1 MASSITNNTLTLG
14 GIDLVGTTDILTLSG
29 TNPTLAGVHTL
40 NVSNTLQVNGATV
53 ATTSYVD
60 DLVQGRSWLAPV
72 LVASTATV
80 DIDNDLQDGS
90 TLDGVGLASNDRVLL
105 KNQTNAL
112 QNGVYLVVAS
122 GSAARALDMDDG
134 AHAATNAV
142 FVQAGTYAD
151 KAFVCTNNTNSDVVG
166 TNNLVFVQFGG
177 DASVADLSIT
187 TSKLADNAVTS
198 AKIADHAIDTLQLA
212 DYAVETAQL
221 GDQAVN
227 TAQLADDAVTTA
239 KIINGA
245 VTNDKI
251 EDATITGAKIASSTI
266 DGSHISH
273 ETITGDELG
282 NIQSATI
289 TAYNIADST
298 ITSSKIDVQTVT
310 GGVGGNIALAT
321 ITTENIQTGAVG
333 TTNLA
338 DGAVSTDKIDT
349 GAVTGGASGHI
360 ASQTI
365 TADNIAANT
374 ITFAEIATNTITFDE
389 IGIETVTGGVGGN
402 IALATITTE
411 NIQTGAVGTTNLA
424 DGAVSTDKIDTG
436 AVTGGASG
444 HIASQTITADNIAA
458 NTITFAEIATNTI
471 TFDEIGIETV
481 TGGTGGN
488 IALATIAT
496 ENLQD
501 GCVTM
506 DKLANN
512 SIDYSKFDVGAVNN
526 DALGA
531 QCVTADKIFNNTI
544 TAAQIANT
552 TITGGKLVANTI
564 TASQIAAATI
574 TATELASSA
583 VTGAKLNSNV
593 VGVNMV
599 YNTSTN
605 RLDSIRRVFDP
616 VRCVSTTNINPNT
629 ALENGDVLDGVTLA
643 TNDRVLLTGQSA
655 AAANGIYI
663 VQASGPALR
672 ASDMAASRSDQLSVH
687 STVFVTSGTVNANT
701 TWRVNTTG
709 GATPSAIAVGTDTIV
724 WSRAEAPVL
733 TASVVPGTFTAGT
746 YSLAGSTISD
756 LGSVTTGNITVGSG
770 KTLNVSA
777 ATAFT
782 TSAAQKKAIIEG
794 ANDNV
799 SFGSFTVTAQTFATV
814 SDSRHKT
821 NIDTIKP
828 EDGMELVR
836 SIRGVKYNMK
846 TNNLASAGVIAQE
859 VQEKAPE
866 LVVADASGMLTMNY
880 DGLNGY
886 LVPAIQLL
894 YDKLAELTE
903 EVDKLKRKRSLDQS
917 DQIQPAKLAKLT
929 EEVDKRKHSLD
940 QSDQSDQ
947 SDQIQPA
954 KLAKL
959 ASPGQ

>member
-1 MASSITNNTLTLG
+1 MASSITDNILTLG
-14 GIDLVGTTDILTLSG
+14 GIDLVGTTDTLTLSG

-40 NVSNTLQVNGATV
+40 NVTSSLQVNGATV

-105 KNQTNAL
+105 KNQTSAL

-151 KAFVCTNNTNSDVVG
+151 KAFVCTNNTGSDVVG

-177 DASVADLSIT
+177 DAAVADLSIT

-212 DYAVETAQL
+212 DNAVETAQL

-239 KIINGA
+239 KIINNA

-266 DGSHISH
+266 DGSNISH

-321 ITTENIQTGAVG
+321 ITTENIGTGAVG

-374 ITFAEIATNTITFDE
+374 ITFAEIDVQ
-389 IGIETVTGGVGGN
+389 TVTGGVGGN
-402 IALATITTE
+402 IALATITAD
-411 NIQTGAVGTTNLA
+411 NIGTGAVQTTNLA
-424 DGAVSTDKIDTG
+424 DDAVTNDKISAG

-444 HIASQTITADNIAA
+444 HIASQTITADNIAT
-458 NTITFAEIATNTI
+458 NTITFA
-471 TFDEIGIETV
+471 EIGIETV

-501 GCVTM
+501 SCVTM

-544 TAAQIANT
+544 TAAQIEAGTITATEIADTTITASKLVANTITASQIAAGTITATQIANT

-564 TASQIAAATI
+564 TASQIAAGTI

-616 VRCVSTTNINPNT
+616 VRCVSTTNINPNN

-701 TWRVNTTG
+701 TWRVSSTS
-709 GATPSAIAVGTDTIV
+709 GATPSAIAVGTESSV

-733 TASVVPGTFTAGT
+733 TASIVPGTFTAGT

-846 TNNLASAGVIAQE
+846 TNNVASAGVIAQE

-917 DQIQPAKLAKLT
+917 DQ
-929 EEVDKRKHSLD
+929 
-940 QSDQSDQ
+940 SDQA
-947 SDQIQPA
+947 DQIQPA

-959 ASPGQ
+959 ASPGK